1 MSQKIKRGDII
12 DVKITGIQPYGAFA
26 SLPDNSTGLI
36 HISEISDKFVKSI
49 DSFVKVGESIKV
61 KVIDFD
67 QETNHAKLSLKA
79 IDNRYRR
86 RNKRVYYKNPRRL
99 IVETPNGFKPL
110 ALAMEK
116 WLKQGITEESKNDY
130 IRFI

>member
-116 WLKQGITEESKNDY
+116 WLKQGITKES
-130 IRFI
+130 

>member
-49 DSFVKVGESIKV
+49 DSFVKVGEFIKV

-67 QETNHAKLSLKA
+67 EETNHARLSLKA
-79 IDNRYRR
+79 IDSRYRR
-86 RNKRVYYKNPRRL
+86 RNKRVYYKNPRRF
-99 IVETPNGFKPL
+99 IVETPNGFAPL
-110 ALAMEK
+110 ALAMED
-116 WLKQGITEESKNDY
+116 WLKQGITEES
-130 IRFI
+130 

>member
-79 IDNRYRR
+79 IDSRYRR

-116 WLKQGITEESKNDY
+116 WLKQGITEES
-130 IRFI
+130 

>member
-1 MSQKIKRGDII
+1 MSQKIKRGDIV

-49 DSFVKVGESIKV
+49 DSFVKIGQTLKV

-67 QETNHAKLSLKA
+67 EQTNHARLSLKA

-86 RNKRVYYKNPRRL
+86 RNKRVYYKNPRRT

-110 ALAMEK
+110 AAAMQI
-116 WLKQGITEESKNDY
+116 WIKQGITEEN
-130 IRFI
+130 

>member
-79 IDNRYRR
+79 IDNRSRR

-116 WLKQGITEESKNDY
+116 WLKQGITEES
-130 IRFI
+130 

>member
-86 RNKRVYYKNPRRL
+86 RNKRVY
-99 IVETPNGFKPL
+99 
-110 ALAMEK
+110 
-116 WLKQGITEESKNDY
+116 
-130 IRFI
+130 

>member
-1 MSQKIKRGDII
+1 MSPKIKRGDIV

-49 DSFVKVGESIKV
+49 DSFVKVGEFIKV
-61 KVIDFD
+61 KIIDFE
-67 QETNHAKLSLKA
+67 ETNHAKLSLKA

-99 IVETPNGFKPL
+99 IVETPNGFAPL
-110 ALAMEK
+110 SFAMKK
-116 WLKQGITEESKNDY
+116 WLKQGITEES
-130 IRFI
+130 

>member
-12 DVKITGIQPYGAFA
+12 DVKITGIQPYGAF
-26 SLPDNSTGLI
+26 
-36 HISEISDKFVKSI
+36 
-49 DSFVKVGESIKV
+49 
-61 KVIDFD
+61 
-67 QETNHAKLSLKA
+67 SLKA

-116 WLKQGITEESKNDY
+116 WLKQGITEES
-130 IRFI
+130 

>member
-79 IDNRYRR
+79 IDNRR

-116 WLKQGITEESKNDY
+116 WLKQGITEES
-130 IRFI
+130 

>member
-36 HISEISDKFVKSI
+36 HISEISDKFVKNI

-116 WLKQGITEESKNDY
+116 WLKQGITEES
-130 IRFI
+130 